1 MISQTSSL
9 QSRLSG
15 FSLVEVT
22 IALGIFAFAVLGL
35 MGMLPIALQTHRD
48 AKLDTVLS
56 QIKQRLAAEVL
67 LTDGANLANLSTIEK
82 KFDVEGRE
90 LASNAPDID
99 IVYRAKIALQPF
111 QVPGS
116 TLASSSLQ
124 RIVFYALQDPAGNLI
139 STAQPSGSILVSKAE
154 NAQPSNP

>member
-67 LTDGANLANLSTIEK
+67 LTDGANLANLSENVKI
-82 KFDVEGRE
+82 FDVEGRE

-139 STAQPSGSILVSKAE
+139 ADAPPNGSILVSRAE
-154 NAQPSNP
+154 NAQ

>member
-48 AKLDTVLS
+48 AKLYTVLA

-67 LTDGANLANLSTIEK
+67 LTNGANLANLSENVK

-99 IVYRAKIALQPF
+99 IVYRARIALEDF
-111 QVPGS
+111 QIPGTSLTS
-116 TLASSSLQ
+116 TSLQ
-124 RIVFYALQDPAGNLI
+124 RIVFYALQDPVGNLI
-139 STAQPSGSILVSKAE
+139 LNAPPNGAILVSRAE
-154 NAQPSNP
+154 NAQ

>member
-1 MISQTSSL
+1 MIPQTSSP

-22 IALGIFAFAVLGL
+22 IALGVFAFAVLGL

-67 LTDGANLANLSTIEK
+67 LTDGANLANLSEEVKI
-82 KFDVEGRE
+82 FDVEGRE
-90 LASNAPDID
+90 LTADID
-99 IVYRAKIALQPF
+99 VVYRAKITLEDF
-111 QVPGS
+111 QIPGTSLTS
-116 TLASSSLQ
+116 TSLQ
-124 RIVFYALQDPAGNLI
+124 RIVFYALQDPVGNLI
-139 STAQPSGSILVSKAE
+139 LNAPPNGAILVSRAE
-154 NAQPSNP
+154 NAQ

>member
-1 MISQTSSL
+1 MIPQTSSP

-67 LTDGANLANLSTIEK
+67 LTDGANLANLSENVKI
-82 KFDVEGRE
+82 FDVEGRE
-90 LASNAPDID
+90 LTASAPDID
-99 IVYRAKIALQPF
+99 VVYRARIALEDF
-111 QVPGS
+111 QIPGTSLTS
-116 TLASSSLQ
+116 TSLQ
-124 RIVFYALQDPAGNLI
+124 RIVFYALQDPSGHLI
-139 STAQPSGSILVSKAE
+139 STAQPSGAILVSRAE
-154 NAQPSNP
+154 NAQ

>member
-1 MISQTSSL
+1 MIPQTSSP

-22 IALGIFAFAVLGL
+22 IALGVFAFAVLGL

-67 LTDGANLANLSTIEK
+67 LTDGANLANLSENVK

-90 LASNAPDID
+90 FTDSAADID
-99 IVYRAKIALQPF
+99 VVYRAKITLEDF
-111 QVPGS
+111 QIPGTSLTS
-116 TLASSSLQ
+116 TSLQ
-124 RIVFYALQDPAGNLI
+124 RIVFYALQDPVGNLI
-139 STAQPSGSILVSKAE
+139 LNAPPNGAILVSRAE
-154 NAQPSNP
+154 NAQ

>member
-48 AKLDTVLS
+48 AKLDTVLA

-67 LTDGANLANLSTIEK
+67 LTDGANLANLSENVKI
-82 KFDVEGRE
+82 FDVEGRE

-124 RIVFYALQDPAGNLI
+124 RIVFYALQDPVGNLI
-139 STAQPSGSILVSKAE
+139 LNAPPNGAILVSRAE
-154 NAQPSNP
+154 NAQ

>member
-48 AKLDTVLS
+48 AKLDTVLA

-139 STAQPSGSILVSKAE
+139 ADAPPNGSILVSRAE
-154 NAQPSNP
+154 NAQ

>member
-1 MISQTSSL
+1 MIPQTSSP

-48 AKLDTVLS
+48 AKLDTVLA

-67 LTDGANLANLSTIEK
+67 LTDGAKLTSLSTIEK

-139 STAQPSGSILVSKAE
+139 ADAPPNGSILVSRAE
-154 NAQPSNP
+154 NAQ

>member
-1 MISQTSSL
+1 MILQTSSP

-22 IALGIFAFAVLGL
+22 IALGVFAFAVLGL

-67 LTDGANLANLSTIEK
+67 LTDGANLANLSEDVKI
-82 KFDVEGRE
+82 FDVEGRE
-90 LASNAPDID
+90 LTADID
-99 IVYRAKIALQPF
+99 VVYRAKITLEDF
-111 QVPGS
+111 QIPGTSLTS
-116 TLASSSLQ
+116 TSLQ
-124 RIVFYALQDPAGNLI
+124 RIVFYALQDPVGNLI
-139 STAQPSGSILVSKAE
+139 LNAPPNGAILVSRAE
-154 NAQPSNP
+154 NAPTQNP

>member
-48 AKLDTVLS
+48 AKLDTVLA

-67 LTDGANLANLSTIEK
+67 LTDGANLANLSENVKI
-82 KFDVEGRE
+82 FDVEGRE

-139 STAQPSGSILVSKAE
+139 ADAPPNGSILVSRAE
-154 NAQPSNP
+154 NAQ

>member
-22 IALGIFAFAVLGL
+22 IALGVFAFAVLGL

-139 STAQPSGSILVSKAE
+139 ADAPPNGSILVSRAE
-154 NAQPSNP
+154 NAQ

>member
-48 AKLDTVLS
+48 AKLDTVLA

-67 LTDGANLANLSTIEK
+67 LTDGANLANLSENVKI
-82 KFDVEGRE
+82 FDVEGRE
-90 LASNAPDID
+90 LTASAPDID
-99 IVYRAKIALQPF
+99 VVYRARIALEDF
-111 QVPGS
+111 QIPGTSLTS
-116 TLASSSLQ
+116 TSLQ
-124 RIVFYALQDPAGNLI
+124 RIVFYALQDPVGNLI
-139 STAQPSGSILVSKAE
+139 LNAPPNGAILVSRAE
-154 NAQPSNP
+154 NAQ